1 MNQYYYFY
9 DEANGSFHKWLEKTT
24 IRKAIFYAE
33 QLNAEADENDKIDIS
48 NMSITKAIEILELV
62 NIVEGRKED
71 YM

>member
-9 DEANGSFHKWLEKTT
+9 DEANDSFHKWLEKTT
-24 IRKAIFYAE
+24 ISKAKSYAE
-33 QLNAEADENDKIDIS
+33 DLNAEADENDKIDIS
-48 NMSITKAIEILELV
+48 NMCITKAIEILELV